1 MTREEAIVQCEVL
14 RECYRVDH
22 SDRHVEALNMAIEA
36 LKQPCADAVSREA
49 ALEAM
54 RNLPHEY
61 KTKEQRARTGG
72 IAACQMIVEDLP
84 SVQPERADGILV
96 KEMKIMKLR
105 TEGEMKAYAE
115 GYNACFK
122 AFCGYLTGKYTI
134 RGAIEMMKII
144 VEAVSRTVTTA
155 ESEEE

>member
-1 MTREEAIVQCEVL
+1 
-14 RECYRVDH
+14 
-22 SDRHVEALNMAIEA
+22 
-36 LKQPCADAVSREA
+36 
-49 ALEAM
+49 
-54 RNLPHEY
+54 
-61 KTKEQRARTGG
+61 
-72 IAACQMIVEDLP
+72 
-84 SVQPERADGILV
+84 
-96 KEMKIMKLR
+96 MKLR

-155 ESEEE
+155 ESEDKG